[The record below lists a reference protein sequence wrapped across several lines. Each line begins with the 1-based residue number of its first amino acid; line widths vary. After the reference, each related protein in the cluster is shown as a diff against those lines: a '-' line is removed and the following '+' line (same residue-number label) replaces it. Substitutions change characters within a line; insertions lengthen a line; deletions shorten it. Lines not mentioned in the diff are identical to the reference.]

1 MSSFWRRDG
10 DRPHIIPF
18 SFATAPSADLHNIK
32 EVKALQQVL
41 RQCGFDPGSSDGNWG
56 TRTARAT
63 ADYIRAHGGR
73 PDSGSEHSLIREAQ
87 KYIISAG
94 NPCPKN
100 AQRQDAPAPSRTSR
114 PQDGQVREIQQTLK
128 RCGFDPGPV
137 DGQWGAATAG
147 ATAAYIRAHG
157 GDAEAPGYRNRNN
170 PAVRRQLIAQ
180 ASSYMDNAQP
190 CPAPG
195 GEVWECKA
203 AFGTSKI
210 MLKADHEAGSGVV
223 RMGTLPPIETLF
235 EVRGL
240 DRLWIWFGAGNAESA
255 VEALASMLIETDASP
270 EHYQFLIG
278 PRGGFGLQGYY
289 FDFPSGTKVGETVES
304 QAAYTCNQT
313 SG

>member
-1 MSSFWRRDG
+1 MPARQACAVLV
-10 DRPHIIPF
+10 IA
-18 SFATAPSADLHNIK
+18 ATAFSLATTTSADLHNTK

-41 RQCGFDPGSSDGNWG
+41 RQCGFDPGPSDGNWG
-56 TRTARAT
+56 TKTARAT

-73 PDSGSEHSLIREAQ
+73 PDSGSEHSLIWEAQ

-94 NPCPKN
+94 SPCPKN
-100 AQRQDAPAPSRTSR
+100 AQRKDAPAPNRTHRS
-114 PQDGQVREIQQTLK
+114 QDGQVREIQQTLK

-157 GDAEAPGYRNRNN
+157 GDVEAPSYRNRNN

-180 ASSYMDNAQP
+180 AGSYMDNAQP
-190 CPAPG
+190 CPAPR
-195 GEVWECKA
+195 GEVWECEA

-210 MLKADHEAGSGVV
+210 LLKADHEAGSGVV
-223 RMGTLPPIETLF
+223 RMGTLPPIETF
-235 EVRGL
+235 FGVEGL
-240 DRLWIWFGAGNAESA
+240 DRLWIWFDAGNAKSA
-255 VEALASMLIETDASP
+255 AEALAALIGTDMTPA
-270 EHYQFLIG
+270 HYQFLIG

-289 FDFPSGTKVGETVES
+289 FHFPSGMKAGETVES

>member
-1 MSSFWRRDG
+1 MPARQACAVLVIAAMAISL
-10 DRPHIIPF
+10 
-18 SFATAPSADLHNIK
+18 ATAASADLHNTK

-41 RQCGFDPGSSDGNWG
+41 RQCGFDPGPSDGTWG
-56 TRTARAT
+56 TKTARAT

-73 PDSGSEHSLIREAQ
+73 PDSGSEHSLIWEAQ

-94 NPCPKN
+94 SPCPKN
-100 AQRQDAPAPSRTSR
+100 AQRQDAPAPNRTRRS
-114 PQDGQVREIQQTLK
+114 QDGQVREIQQTLK

-157 GDAEAPGYRNRNN
+157 GDAETPVYRNRNN

-180 ASSYMDNAQP
+180 AGSYMDNAQP

-195 GEVWECKA
+195 GEVWECEA

-223 RMGTLPPIETLF
+223 RMGTLPPIETF
-235 EVRGL
+235 FGVEGL
-240 DRLWIWFGAGNAESA
+240 DRLWTWFDAGSA
-255 VEALASMLIETDASP
+255 KSAAEALAAMLIETDATP

-289 FDFPSGTKVGETVES
+289 FHFPSGMKAGETVES